1 MEVWVYTLTLP
12 SIIPIIYYSGE
23 GQLELVEA
31 QIGGVGGMH
40 SEQLHPWSVG
50 EAAAN

>member
-12 SIIPIIYYSGE
+12 SIIPIIYSVE
-23 GQLELVEA
+23 GQLQLVEA

-40 SEQLHPWSVG
+40 SDQLHPWSVG
-50 EAAAN
+50 ESAN

>member
-12 SIIPIIYYSGE
+12 SIILIIYFVE
-23 GQLELVEA
+23 GQQLQLVEA

-40 SEQLHPWSVG
+40 LEQLHP
-50 EAAAN
+50 

>member
-12 SIIPIIYYSGE
+12 SIIPIIYS
-23 GQLELVEA
+23 VEA

-40 SEQLHPWSVG
+40 SDQLHPWSVG
-50 EAAAN
+50 ESAN